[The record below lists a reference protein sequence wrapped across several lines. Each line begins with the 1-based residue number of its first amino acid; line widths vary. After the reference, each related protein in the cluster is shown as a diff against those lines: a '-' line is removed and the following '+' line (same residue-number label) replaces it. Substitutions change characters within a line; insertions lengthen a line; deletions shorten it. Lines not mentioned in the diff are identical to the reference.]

1 MLGDEHPTSNDAFT
15 KIISPLLQLIE
26 QAAKEGMAV
35 AVINRD
41 VHARVYNQ
49 VFAETT
55 RKLAGGEA

>member
-1 MLGDEHPTSNDAFT
+1 MLGDEHPTSNDTFT

-26 QAAKEGMAV
+26 QAAKEVMAV
-35 AVINRD
+35 AVINHD

>member
-1 MLGDEHPTSNDAFT
+1 MLGDEHPTSNDTFT

-26 QAAKEGMAV
+26 QAAKEVMAV